1 MNEHRYQVSNPPLI
15 IKNPMIHGFFLSVHY
30 DIWYWFCYGV
40 GVVMSLPIPIT
51 SYSQMGTTHY
61 LMGMQSSHIDT
72 KCSWISRFHGVE
84 FHKMWIGMT
93 WSNVLLHQHG
103 NNTFLHSNDMLSYGH
118 TKFTWVTR
126 HILKIG
132 IHQFLVHRCHVPKDS
147 CYHGKTSHSQDNGC
161 KNLEFP
167 FHIMF
172 LVHTISHY
180 ATLTSCHINATF
192 APHHIT
198 SCQCHATLT
207 KHNTK
212 PHEHHV
218 NITSHYVMLMSC
230 HIYDMSSTMVMP
242 MWQMVINEDPSWLS

>member
-1 MNEHRYQVSNPPLI
+1 
-15 IKNPMIHGFFLSVHY
+15 
-30 DIWYWFCYGV
+30 
-40 GVVMSLPIPIT
+40 MSLPIPTT
-51 SYSQMGTTHY
+51 SYSQMRTMHY

-72 KCSWISRFHGVE
+72 KCSWISRFHGIE
-84 FHKMWIGMT
+84 FHKMCIGMT
-93 WSNVLLHQHG
+93 WSNILLHQHR
-103 NNTFLHSNDMLSYGH
+103 NNTFLHRNDMLSYGH

-126 HILKIG
+126 HILEIIG
-132 IHQFLVHRCHVPKDS
+132 IDQFLVHWCHVPKDS
-147 CYHGKTSHSQDNGC
+147 CYHGKTSHSQDNGITFPC

-198 SCQCHATLT
+198 SCQCHATF
-207 KHNTK
+207 K
-212 PHEHHV
+212 
-218 NITSHYVMLMSC
+218 NITPNHMNTMLISHHIYVMLMSC

-242 MWQMVINEDPSWLS
+242 MWQMVINEDSSWLS